1 MFTYEI
7 MLYVKWMRLSQFE
20 FRSSMMIHYGDGF
33 PGRSESML
41 VEHKRTRDVQQIIM
55 AGMDGEQQE

>member
-1 MFTYEI
+1 
-7 MLYVKWMRLSQFE
+7 ML
-20 FRSSMMIHYGDGF
+20 IHYGDGF